1 MLIIFSGGSG
11 VGKNTVIE
19 HLIAHGGFALMPT
32 YTTRARR
39 PNESEGHPYHFL
51 SDAEFEAKLREG
63 EFYEHQQVHGH
74 YYGTSKKLLRESL
87 ATGKILLKDID
98 VLGTQNLVRA
108 VGGDLKIVTIFLK
121 VDSSDVLAER
131 LRGRGEQE
139 IELRLR
145 RFDMEQS
152 HAAEYDYIINNV
164 DLQATLSAV
173 LQIVQEETSGAPMY
187 ATREQKAE
195 LASLLP
201 VAEKLRAGEKLPPVP
216 VVQSGG
222 KSYLLDGQD
231 AYLAAR
237 MAGARLAK
245 ELVVRPLP
253 PLPDEAA
260 WLSLVKQADELV
272 K

>member
-108 VGGDLKIVTIFLK
+108 VGEDLKIVTIFLK

-131 LRGRGEQE
+131 LNESVLTVMRTLTDYEARGIVE
-139 IELRLR
+139 RLPDGR
-145 RFDMEQS
+145 YTPTQ
-152 HAAEYDYIINNV
+152 
-164 DLQATLSAV
+164 
-173 LQIVQEETSGAPMY
+173 
-187 ATREQKAE
+187 
-195 LASLLP
+195 
-201 VAEKLRAGEKLPPVP
+201 
-216 VVQSGG
+216 
-222 KSYLLDGQD
+222 SYLLGHN
-231 AYLAAR
+231 
-237 MAGARLAK
+237 G
-245 ELVVRPLP
+245 
-253 PLPDEAA
+253 
-260 WLSLVKQADELV
+260 
-272 K
+272 